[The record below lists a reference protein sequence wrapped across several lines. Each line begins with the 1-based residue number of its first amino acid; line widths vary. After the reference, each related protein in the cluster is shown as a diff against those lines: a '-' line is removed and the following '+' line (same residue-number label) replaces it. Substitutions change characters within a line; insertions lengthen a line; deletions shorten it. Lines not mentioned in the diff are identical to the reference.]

1 MQPGS
6 MFILLG
12 WVIPLACIALA
23 VAALMSLGQ
32 ARGTQREF
40 FTWLAI
46 ILVAPVLGPALW
58 FVVGRDRASTPDQG

>member
-1 MQPGS
+1 
-6 MFILLG
+6 MFLLMA
-12 WVIPLACIALA
+12 WLIPIACIALA

-46 ILVAPVLGPALW
+46 ILVAPLIGPVLW
-58 FVVGRDRASTPDQG
+58 FVIGRDQAHADT